1 MIVEYFFPPHQ
12 RIEKECRSLC
22 AAGHDVRVLC
32 YRQSQQPALE
42 TVSGL
47 AEVHRCWFPSSIR
60 PFRLL
65 YGGRWWYNR
74 YWLNPIRRFADAVQ
88 PEALHVHDL
97 PLAAAAHTVA
107 RERNIPLVL
116 DFHENWPAFMNW
128 AKAGYNGL
136 IQALVDVRGWRR
148 YESCAAAWADRLIVV
163 DASNQD
169 FLEATYNVP
178 REKIVVV
185 SNTPE
190 LDRLMPN
197 LAVAKQVQRS
207 PDAPLRILYMGH
219 IDQGRGIHT
228 VIEALPQCG
237 DALRSA
243 VLTIVGKGPHVPR
256 LEALAARLGVAQ
268 RVQFEGFQPYD
279 ALAGYLADC
288 DIGVVPHLRDEYTD
302 NTIPNKIFEYMAA
315 GLPVLA
321 SDCVPLRRVIE
332 GADCGQC
339 FTSGDVESCR
349 EVLCRMA
356 QSSSQRK
363 AWGENGKRAAL
374 ETYNWRVTAQSLL
387 QMYGELAES
396 KHQHAHGR
404 RDACESPLS
413 LPARC

>member
-22 AAGHDVRVLC
+22 AAGHDVHVLC
-32 YRQSQQPALE
+32 YRKAKQPE
-42 TVSGL
+42 QEKIEGL
-47 AEVHRCWFPSSIR
+47 AQVHRCWFPNAAR

-74 YWLNPIRRFADAVQ
+74 YWLGPIRRFVDAVK

-97 PLAAAAHTVA
+97 PLAAAAHAVA
-107 RERNIPLVL
+107 RERDIPLVL

-136 IQALVDVRGWRR
+136 IQSLVDVGGWRR
-148 YESCAAAWADRLIVV
+148 YESRAVARADRLIVV
-163 DASNQD
+163 DPSNQE
-169 FLEATYNVP
+169 FLAAKYNVP
-178 REKIVVV
+178 REKIVVI

-197 LAVAKQVQRS
+197 LTAAQQVQRN

-219 IDQGRGIHT
+219 VDLGRGIQT
-228 VIEALPQCG
+228 VIEALAHG
-237 DALRSA
+237 GEAWSDA
-243 VLTIVGKGPHVPR
+243 VLTIVGKGPHVAS
-256 LEALAARLGVAQ
+256 LQSLAARLGVAQ
-268 RVQFEGFQPYD
+268 RVQFEGFRPYE
-279 ALAGYLADC
+279 ALAGYLVAC

-321 SDCVPLRRVIE
+321 SDCLPLRRVIE
-332 GADCGQC
+332 GVDCGLC
-339 FTSGDVESCR
+339 FASGNAASCR
-349 EVLCRMA
+349 DALGRMA
-356 QSSSQRK
+356 QSAGQRK
-363 AWGENGKRAAL
+363 LWGENGKRAAM
-374 ETYNWRVTAQSLL
+374 ETYNWHATSRQLL
-387 QMYGELAES
+387 QMYSELAGGKCPSAE
-396 KHQHAHGR
+396 AR
-404 RDACESPLS
+404 LDECETPLT